1 MGLSKKGWLEYEVAE
16 ADAGLT
22 VESIV
27 REKLHVSGRMLQ
39 RLTRSKGVLLNRK
52 PPFLKRV
59 VKAGDK
65 VAVRVQDQPG
75 QDASPQQAAQRK
87 QGKSVEAALP
97 VEILYEDEHLLV
109 ANKPAGMM
117 VHPVKQDQQGT
128 LVHALAEYLRE
139 KGEPDRVH
147 PVHRLDKE
155 TSGAILVGKT
165 SYGHQLAD
173 RLLRDGSLH
182 REYLAVVCGRL
193 EEANGTISAPIGRDP
208 RHPTRRKVTERG
220 EEAVTHY
227 ELEAFSADTSL
238 VRVWLETGRT
248 HQIRVHFRHIGHPLA
263 GDGMYGGRRDLLR
276 RQALHASKLSFP
288 HPITGQ
294 EIVCEA
300 PLPDDMNE
308 LIKREYNL
316 ANR

>member
-16 ADAGLT
+16 EDAGLT
-22 VESIV
+22 VERIV
-27 REKLHVSGRMLQ
+27 KERLHVSGRMLQ
-39 RLTRSKGVLLNRK
+39 RLTRSKGLLLNRR
-52 PPFLKRV
+52 PPFLKRA

-65 VAVRVQDQPG
+65 VSIRVMDQPAP
-75 QDASPQQAAQRK
+75 DASPRQAGERQQGQHFDA
-87 QGKSVEAALP
+87 VLP

-117 VHPVKQDQQGT
+117 VHPVKQDQKGT
-128 LVHALAEYLRE
+128 LVHALAEYLRG

-182 REYLAVVCGRL
+182 REYLAVLCGCL
-193 EEANGTISAPIGRDP
+193 ENPAGTISAPIGRDP
-208 RHPTRRKVTERG
+208 RHPARRLVTDRG
-220 EEAVTHY
+220 EAAVTHY
-227 ELEAFSADTSL
+227 ERAASSAETTL

-263 GDGMYGGRRDLLR
+263 GDGMYGGRRDLLK
-276 RQALHASKLSFP
+276 RQALHASRLSFP
-288 HPITGQ
+288 HPITGE
-294 EIVCEA
+294 EIVCAA
-300 PLPDDMNE
+300 PLPEDMAR
-308 LIKREYNL
+308 LIESEYDL
-316 ANR
+316 SDR

>member
-1 MGLSKKGWLEYEVAE
+1 MSKKGWLEYEVAE

-220 EEAVTHY
+220 RRLSPITSWRPFLRIPVLSGYGWRPGERIKS
-227 ELEAFSADTSL
+227 AFIFATSGIRL
-238 VRVWLETGRT
+238 QETACMAAEGTCSGVRPSMPASFPFR
-248 HQIRVHFRHIGHPLA
+248 IRLP
-263 GDGMYGGRRDLLR
+263 GRRSFAR
-276 RQALHASKLSFP
+276 RRYQM
-288 HPITGQ
+288 T
-294 EIVCEA
+294 
-300 PLPDDMNE
+300 
-308 LIKREYNL
+308 
-316 ANR
+316 